1 VTPTALVARTQPPLQ
16 KIDLAVE
23 SKEALEAAVLQVWSA
38 DQRLAEKS
46 LGSLRKGTNGVS
58 VLLREPER
66 SVETRWVLSQGSKSL
81 AEQTLIWNPPRHW
94 TLYVIKSA
102 HVDIGLHDS
111 QYKQRFMAVD
121 FIDQARQL
129 ADQTS
134 DWPEASRF
142 RYVVEGLWWWRNYP
156 QDRPERRAD
165 ETVRKYVKA
174 GILDIGA

>member
-1 VTPTALVARTQPPLQ
+1 M
-16 KIDLAVE
+16 
-23 SKEALEAAVLQVWSA
+23 
-38 DQRLAEKS
+38 
-46 LGSLRKGTNGVS
+46 
-58 VLLREPER
+58 
-66 SVETRWVLSQGSKSL
+66 LSQGSKSL
-81 AEQTLIWNPPRHW
+81 AEQTLAWNPPRHW

-111 QYKQRFMAVD
+111 QYKQRFMAAA

-142 RYVVEGLWWWRNYP
+142 RYVVEGLWWWLNYP

-174 GILDIGA
+174 GILDIGASHSGNHTQVFGTEQLCRSAYYLRELRERWDVAR